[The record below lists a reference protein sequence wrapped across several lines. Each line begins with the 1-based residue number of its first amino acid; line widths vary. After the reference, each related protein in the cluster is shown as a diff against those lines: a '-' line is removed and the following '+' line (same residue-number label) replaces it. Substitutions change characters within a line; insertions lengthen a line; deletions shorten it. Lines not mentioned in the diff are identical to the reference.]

1 MKKDIPIHAVT
12 DIGIAIIPMEIDQ
25 AYEVY
30 LINKKNRVIRN
41 IIICSKSYGEW
52 EGKKIETA
60 TTRYFLDYLGNENAQ
75 KFEIMESNLA
85 KVANEYWI
93 SFSLDNY
100 LYDRKIVF
108 VQGSIDQMNFSF
120 VPYVEQKG
128 VIII

>member
-1 MKKDIPIHAVT
+1 
-12 DIGIAIIPMEIDQ
+12 
-25 AYEVY
+25 
-30 LINKKNRVIRN
+30 
-41 IIICSKSYGEW
+41 
-52 EGKKIETA
+52 
-60 TTRYFLDYLGNENAQ
+60 
-75 KFEIMESNLA
+75 MESNLA

>member
-1 MKKDIPIHAVT
+1 
-12 DIGIAIIPMEIDQ
+12 MEIDQ
-25 AYEVY
+25 AFEVY